1 MDSETGVV
9 TITNSGTMNTDK
21 ELTKGTKMISDLI
34 TNDEYNCK
42 ITRDY
47 IENEGCKIR
56 YYDSSSVIIMNT
68 WDEIGGNWR
77 YCVYNGKGGDTFQTH
92 GDVAYI
98 LLGHELIH
106 AIHHM
111 NDTLSDMSK
120 TVYRYIGSELVADI
134 RENLSVSEEYNT
146 VGLAHIV
153 EYSNFQNGH
162 TYRRFYLPMPGAL
175 TENAL
180 RTEQKLTLRTAY

>member
-77 YCVYNGKGGDTFQTH
+77 YCVSNGKG
-92 GDVAYI
+92 
-98 LLGHELIH
+98 
-106 AIHHM
+106 
-111 NDTLSDMSK
+111 
-120 TVYRYIGSELVADI
+120 
-134 RENLSVSEEYNT
+134 
-146 VGLAHIV
+146 
-153 EYSNFQNGH
+153 
-162 TYRRFYLPMPGAL
+162 
-175 TENAL
+175 
-180 RTEQKLTLRTAY
+180 